1 MSEQAA
7 ILKLE
12 ESITIESQTQPANIQ
27 GEQRAATTI
36 KKGHGKH
43 WTIGIIIIVLASLLT
58 GAYFFFAYTTFPPVQ
73 KLRGLYIETALTT
86 MDHQWLATAFLP
98 KSAITKVQQ
107 QIQAEAEKQKAIQ
120 SRWKEQGNAPAEE
133 TATPTFRDIY
143 WELSDATYAF
153 VSTNYDF
160 ATAYI
165 NNLDGALDLKTVFDE
180 KVLVLD
186 VPNNLLILEVSG
198 AGYVGKLAV
207 VKDSSQVDLAI
218 ASNIGSHG
226 QFISEM
232 ADGNN
237 AILAMNASGF
247 ADYKGCGNG
256 GTPVGIVLKGG
267 HIYGTVQPSYQV
279 IGMYQS
285 KFMISSFGIAQTYD
299 WAIQWQPTLILNGE
313 TLIDGTFGMGLQPRA
328 ALGQTENGD
337 FLMLVI
343 DGRQVGYSVGATVQ
357 DSADIMKRHK
367 AYQASNI
374 DGGSSA
380 IMYYDGKLITRTSSP
395 AKTTGR
401 YLPDAII
408 VHAAN

>member
-1 MSEQAA
+1 MSEQTA
-7 ILKLE
+7 ILRSEKNIPIKVLAQQDVKE
-12 ESITIESQTQPANIQ
+12 EQP
-27 GEQRAATTI
+27 TI
-36 KKGHGKH
+36 KKKRGKRRA
-43 WTIGIIIIVLASLLT
+43 IGIIVIALASLLT
-58 GAYFFFAYTTFPPVQ
+58 GAYFFFSYSSFQPVS
-73 KLRGLYIETALTT
+73 KLRTIYIETALTT

-98 KSAITKVQQ
+98 KSAVAKVQQ
-107 QIQAEAEKQKAIQ
+107 QIQEEVEKQKAIQ
-120 SRWKEQGNAPAEE
+120 SKWKEQNQNLAAE
-133 TATPTFRDIY
+133 AAKPTFRDIY
-143 WELSDATYAF
+143 WELSDATYAY

-160 ATAYI
+160 ETAYI
-165 NNLDGALDLKTVFDE
+165 NNLDESLDLKTVFDE

-186 VPNNLLILEVSG
+186 VPNNLLILKVTG
-198 AGYVGKLAV
+198 PGYVGKLAV
-207 VKDSSQVDLAI
+207 VKDSTQIDLAI

-247 ADYKGCGNG
+247 VDYDGRGNG
-256 GTPVGIVLKGG
+256 GTPVGMVLKDG
-267 HIYGTVQPSYQV
+267 HIYGKVESSYQV

-299 WAIQWQPTLILNGE
+299 WAIQWHPTLILNGE
-313 TLIDGTFGMGLQPRA
+313 TLVDGTFGMGLQPRA
-328 ALGQTENGD
+328 ALGQTEDGD

-343 DGRQVGYSVGATVQ
+343 DGRQVGYSVGATIQ
-357 DSADIMKRHK
+357 DSADIMKKHK
-367 AYQASNI
+367 AYQATNI

-380 IMYYDGKLITRTSSP
+380 IMYYDGELITKTSSP

-408 VHAAN
+408 VHAAD